1 LYPFEAWIPF
11 EEYLPV
17 NEIAEPKVIV
27 FPVTLAKAIG
37 LKVRNSPDNSA
48 MLSLK
53 ILILS
58 PLIRIKAVP
67 KWKCHIDFTS
77 GLDLEAFIYPNGKQR
92 GVLYQ
97 KDLKKSRKKCF
108 SFVNSSFVYET
119 CGNFQSLLTGR
130 TISDTYKFLDSRFRG
145 NDNFLQIH
153 HKSLINPEAIVLVAE
168 NNSRIEQ
175 AFPSAGA
182 TFP

>member
-1 LYPFEAWIPF
+1 MA
-11 EEYLPV
+11 
-17 NEIAEPKVIV
+17 NKTVI
-27 FPVTLAKAIG
+27 
-37 LKVRNSPDNSA
+37 
-48 MLSLK
+48 
-53 ILILS
+53 
-58 PLIRIKAVP
+58 
-67 KWKCHIDFTS
+67 
-77 GLDLEAFIYPNGKQR
+77 
-92 GVLYQ
+92 YQ

-108 SFVNSSFVYET
+108 CFVNSSFVYET

-153 HKSLINPEAIVLVAE
+153 HKSLITPEADVLVTE